1 VSVLV
6 VDDHL
11 LGDIMGGMTP
21 RTLASLLR
29 RNDVGTTNLYYF
41 RLCRAAL
48 SGRGGALTGS
58 WSAERRQH
66 AARALTVL
74 APGVSVLPMRDLTY
88 RMAELARDYP
98 LSTLGAEAVAAT
110 EASGGRLCVWDGDDG
125 PNIRACCRTLGI
137 RYQTISRN

>member
-1 VSVLV
+1 M

-11 LGDIMGGMTP
+11 LGDIIGGATP
-21 RTLASLLR
+21 PALASLLR

-48 SGRGGALTGS
+48 ASRGGALTGS

-74 APGVSVLPMRDLTY
+74 APGVMVLPMRDLTY

-98 LSTLGAEAVAAT
+98 LSALGAEAIAAT
-110 EASGGRLCVWDGDDG
+110 EAGRGRLCVWEGDDG
-125 PNIRACCRTLGI
+125 PNIRMCCETLGI
-137 RYQTISRN
+137 RYQTITRN